1 MFNRRL
7 FIKFNIGD
15 IMKLTAILI
24 TLLSGISFL
33 IGYIITKFVK
43 NEKKLVTFSVGF
55 SFTIILGL
63 VFFDLLPECLEL
75 LESRLLIII
84 CVLVG
89 ISVLKL
95 LDIFIPNHEHEG
107 NKKNHMEHI
116 GLISAL
122 ALFLHNIIEGTAI
135 YTTSTN
141 SLSLG
146 FFTALGVSFHNI
158 PLGIQIS
165 SLIKD
170 KQEKTFLLSSLV
182 FSSVIGIIIIN
193 IFKITLNN
201 TLTGVLI
208 SLTLGMLTYIS
219 MFELLC
225 EVKEHIKKKELQIG
239 IILGIII
246 ILIGHFIH

>member
-1 MFNRRL
+1 MEF
-7 FIKFNIGD
+7 K
-15 IMKLTAILI
+15 AIII

-33 IGYIITKFVK
+33 VGYLITKFIK

-63 VFFDLLPECLEL
+63 VFFDLLPECIEL
-75 LESRLLIII
+75 LENKILIILCI
-84 CVLVG
+84 VVV
-89 ISVLKL
+89 IAILKL
-95 LDIFIPNHEHEG
+95 LDIFIPNHEHG
-107 NKKNHMEHI
+107 ANNKNHMEHI

-135 YTTSTN
+135 YTTSIN
-141 SLSLG
+141 NLSLG

-165 SLIKD
+165 SLIKN
-170 KQEKTFLLSSLV
+170 KKEKIFLLSSLV
-182 FSSVIGIIIIN
+182 FSSIIGIILIK
-193 IFKITLNN
+193 IFNITLNN
-201 TLTGVLI
+201 AVIGVLI
-208 SLTLGMLTYIS
+208 SLTLGMLVYIS

-225 EVKEHIKKKELQIG
+225 EVKEHIKKRELQIG
-239 IILGIII
+239 IVLGIII

>member
-1 MFNRRL
+1 MEF
-7 FIKFNIGD
+7 K
-15 IMKLTAILI
+15 AIII

-33 IGYIITKFVK
+33 IGYLITKFIK
-43 NEKKLVTFSVGF
+43 DEKKLVTFSVGF

-75 LESRLLIII
+75 LDNKVLIILP
-84 CVLVG
+84 VVVG
-89 ISVLKL
+89 IAILKL
-95 LDIFIPNHEHEG
+95 LDLFVPNHEHG
-107 NKKNHMEHI
+107 SNKKSHMEHI

-135 YTTSTN
+135 YTTSIN
-141 SLSLG
+141 NLSLG

-165 SLIKD
+165 SLVRNK
-170 KQEKTFLLSSLV
+170 KEKVFLLSSLV
-182 FSSVIGIIIIN
+182 FSSVIGIILIKVFN
-193 IFKITLNN
+193 ITLND
-201 TLTGVLI
+201 TLTGILI
-208 SLTLGMLTYIS
+208 SLTLGMLIYIS

-239 IILGIII
+239 AVLGIIV
-246 ILIGHFIH
+246 ILVGHFIH

>member
-1 MFNRRL
+1 MEF
-7 FIKFNIGD
+7 K
-15 IMKLTAILI
+15 AIII

-33 IGYIITKFVK
+33 VGYLITKFIK

-75 LESRLLIII
+75 LENKTLIILCI
-84 CVLVG
+84 VVG
-89 ISVLKL
+89 IAILKL
-95 LDIFIPNHEHEG
+95 LDIFIPNHEHG
-107 NKKNHMEHI
+107 ANNKNHMEHI

-135 YTTSTN
+135 YTTSIN
-141 SLSLG
+141 NLSLG

-165 SLIKD
+165 SLIKN
-170 KQEKTFLLSSLV
+170 KKEKIFLLSSLV
-182 FSSVIGIIIIN
+182 FSSIIGIILIK
-193 IFKITLNN
+193 IFNITLNN
-201 TLTGVLI
+201 AVIGVLI
-208 SLTLGMLTYIS
+208 SLTLGMLVYIS

-225 EVKEHIKKKELQIG
+225 EVKEHIKKRELQIG
-239 IILGIII
+239 IVLGIII